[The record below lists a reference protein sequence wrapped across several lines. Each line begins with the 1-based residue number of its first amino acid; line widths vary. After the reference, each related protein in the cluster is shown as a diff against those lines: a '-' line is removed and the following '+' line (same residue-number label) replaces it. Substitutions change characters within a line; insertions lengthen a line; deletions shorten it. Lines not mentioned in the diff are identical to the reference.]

1 MRGIA
6 LRFPGTHPAL
16 QEGCVA
22 HRLRRAD
29 APEDADLDLSHVEP
43 TALMRSSDSTT
54 LYEQTRF
61 YDAVGNVANLNT
73 TLPMGTDN
81 QASCYDERNRLTW
94 AGVTGTAPCT
104 GVPVT
109 PGSLTD
115 AQYQQAYS
123 YDTLD
128 HLTSG
133 PLGAYA
139 YGDSTHLHAVTAIG
153 SNYAAIY
160 DAAGTMECRAPY
172 YPLHCSGQPTGNLLS
187 YDDEGRLTA
196 WRNTLIRP
204 TSTTTNLYD
213 GAGRRV
219 EQQITSLGGN
229 SSITYVGG
237 IEEIAASGL
246 GTITTTYYSAGGHSI
261 AEGVNGTIA
270 FLASDGLGSAT
281 VALDGSGNATA
292 SILYDPYGVTRYTNG
307 AMPGSR
313 GFTNQHTDS
322 TTGLDYYNARY
333 YDAVAGAFV
342 SADMAMDGFNL
353 YMYVKGN
360 PETLTDPTGK
370 WTFGLCIGGSAGAF
384 GIGGFVQGCVVV
396 GQSASGAWSGGVT
409 GTAGGPAYAGV
420 GAGISGGPEFSNANS
435 IDDLNGPFGYLG
447 IGGAVGPVG
456 ASGTGFIGTD
466 SKGRTVGG

>member
-1 MRGIA
+1 
-6 LRFPGTHPAL
+6 
-16 QEGCVA
+16 
-22 HRLRRAD
+22 
-29 APEDADLDLSHVEP
+29 
-43 TALMRSSDSTT
+43 
-54 LYEQTRF
+54 
-61 YDAVGNVANLNT
+61 
-73 TLPMGTDN
+73 
-81 QASCYDERNRLTW
+81 
-94 AGVTGTAPCT
+94 
-104 GVPVT
+104 
-109 PGSLTD
+109 LTD

-160 DAAGTMECRAPY
+160 DAAGNMECRAPY

-281 VALDGSGNATA
+281 VALNGSGNATA
-292 SILYDPYGVTRYTNG
+292 SGLLRPLIRRLLRDLSAPIDNPWTSIPQASNILLPISVRASRLPRAACCHPHQLTTPCPDLSGQAPSHLPNCGHDFAAVYPPTLLNLERMIYTSSAALDPSTRSDQLPSTTNPRARKAHAPCIASPMVPPN
-307 AMPGSR
+307 AMPQLAL
-313 GFTNQHTDS
+313 T
-322 TTGLDYYNARY
+322 LARH
-333 YDAVAGAFV
+333 ACTIRLSLKPTEKNCGTLWHARQLPTSQVADRQVPG
-342 SADMAMDGFNL
+342 
-353 YMYVKGN
+353 
-360 PETLTDPTGK
+360 
-370 WTFGLCIGGSAGAF
+370 
-384 GIGGFVQGCVVV
+384 
-396 GQSASGAWSGGVT
+396 
-409 GTAGGPAYAGV
+409 
-420 GAGISGGPEFSNANS
+420 
-435 IDDLNGPFGYLG
+435 
-447 IGGAVGPVG
+447 
-456 ASGTGFIGTD
+456 
-466 SKGRTVGG
+466 